1 MKRFLLL
8 HIGFEQP
15 TPELMGRWK
24 VWFESIAP
32 HTVENV
38 GLRTAREISK
48 DGVAELAWGRD
59 SLTGYTIITAEDMDA
74 AEAMARSNPF
84 ITSIRIYELAA

>member
-1 MKRFLLL
+1 MKRFMLL

-24 VWFESIAP
+24 AWFESIAP

-48 DGVAELAWGRD
+48 DGVAELAW
-59 SLTGYTIITAEDMDA
+59 AETRSPA
-74 AEAMARSNPF
+74 TRSSPPKTWARPRRWLAQ
-84 ITSIRIYELAA
+84 IRS